1 MERVRLARLVADCFA
16 FERISSMATGW
27 HRRKARLL
35 GKRSSGTVSRGL
47 FSVWRFRVFIR
58 APDAEPVGLPLHPYW
73 YSENGWLAGGSPVLT
88 VDI

>member
-47 FSVWRFRVFIR
+47 FSV
-58 APDAEPVGLPLHPYW
+58 
-73 YSENGWLAGGSPVLT
+73 
-88 VDI
+88 